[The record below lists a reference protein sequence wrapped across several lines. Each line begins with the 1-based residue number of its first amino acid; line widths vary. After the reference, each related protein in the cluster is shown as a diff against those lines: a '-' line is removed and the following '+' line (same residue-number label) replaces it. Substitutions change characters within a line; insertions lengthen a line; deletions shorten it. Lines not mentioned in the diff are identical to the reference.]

1 MSETPVVE
9 NKNGENETTTN
20 YGFIDGGF
28 ASTSYAEALLIEDDS
43 KREQELNK
51 IKENRERAFE
61 IKKEQNT
68 FGNIEVEGSEF
79 EGKGNTTAY
88 IDGRNNPNQNI
99 NSKYEWGDRSTRI
112 DPKFDARSGE
122 DDDSGIIGGWRDGK
136 REYYTGFDK
145 ESGAVTVYR
154 AGQARFD
161 DPIGYY
167 DIDGNF
173 VPLQNK
179 NGKDFATN
187 NEKAYFTEN
196 NDTTIHN
203 ATLVAQKEW
212 EDAKER
218 GEVPPPPSPHEL
230 RNKGETK
237 EEKEK
242 QLLEDGVTADLD
254 DTVNR
259 EMNARKKYRVDLEY
273 PIGIT
278 DLLQDKLKIT
288 VLKFEPADFGGSK
301 LVLSDV
307 LDENRFGTG
316 ISWFGQKDFVTSRIE
331 GEGSPFIQKRRPLS
345 DREILGATVLPIPD
359 GLIDSNSVQFAQGQ
373 LNPLQMA
380 LSNVALKALLGG
392 EQQAGNTAAD
402 LFKTAMKDGT
412 NMSTALST
420 SLVASATQS
429 DGNLLLA
436 RTKGKIFNNNLQL
449 LFSGPT
455 LRPFQFQYD
464 LTARDQKESDEIKRI
479 IRMFKQSMAVQRD
492 DIGIFLGSP
501 NTYRLEF
508 LDATLETHQYLPR
521 IKECALLSFNVNYM
535 PTNSYMTYGDSSM
548 VVYRLNFQ
556 FQELDPI
563 FNDDYGNMEGTDS
576 ADTEIGF

>member
-1 MSETPVVE
+1 
-9 NKNGENETTTN
+9 
-20 YGFIDGGF
+20 
-28 ASTSYAEALLIEDDS
+28 
-43 KREQELNK
+43 
-51 IKENRERAFE
+51 
-61 IKKEQNT
+61 
-68 FGNIEVEGSEF
+68 
-79 EGKGNTTAY
+79 
-88 IDGRNNPNQNI
+88 
-99 NSKYEWGDRSTRI
+99 
-112 DPKFDARSGE
+112 
-122 DDDSGIIGGWRDGK
+122 
-136 REYYTGFDK
+136 
-145 ESGAVTVYR
+145 
-154 AGQARFD
+154 
-161 DPIGYY
+161 
-167 DIDGNF
+167 
-173 VPLQNK
+173 
-179 NGKDFATN
+179 
-187 NEKAYFTEN
+187 
-196 NDTTIHN
+196 
-203 ATLVAQKEW
+203 
-212 EDAKER
+212 
-218 GEVPPPPSPHEL
+218 
-230 RNKGETK
+230 
-237 EEKEK
+237 
-242 QLLEDGVTADLD
+242 
-254 DTVNR
+254 
-259 EMNARKKYRVDLEY
+259 LEY

-301 LVLSDV
+301 LELSDV

-380 LSNVALKALLGG
+380 LSNVALKALLEG